1 MARKVI
7 VLGEVYEGKVRNVS
21 FEAIAAAKT
30 IAEGGEIV
38 GVLIGEKV
46 ENLAEQLI
54 FYGADRVI
62 VVEDE
67 KLNYYTSDGFTQ
79 ALMAVVEQEDP
90 QAIIFGHTSVGKD
103 LAPRIATKLDA
114 GLVSDVTEVEV
125 VGENIVY
132 TRPIYSGKA
141 FEKKIITGEPYL
153 VTVRPNNIPA
163 LEKDESRTGEVNT
176 LAVEIKDLRTIIK
189 EVVRKKSEGVD
200 LSEAKVVVAGGRGV
214 KSAEGFKV
222 LQELADVLG
231 GAVGASRGAC
241 DAGYCDYSLQIGQTG
256 KVVTPDLYI
265 ACGISGAI
273 QHVAGMSNSKVI
285 VAINKDPE
293 ANIFKIADYGIVG
306 DLFEV
311 VPLLVEEIKKLKA
324 SVS

>member
-103 LAPRIATKLDA
+103 
-114 GLVSDVTEVEV
+114 
-125 VGENIVY
+125 
-132 TRPIYSGKA
+132 
-141 FEKKIITGEPYL
+141 
-153 VTVRPNNIPA
+153 
-163 LEKDESRTGEVNT
+163 
-176 LAVEIKDLRTIIK
+176 
-189 EVVRKKSEGVD
+189 
-200 LSEAKVVVAGGRGV
+200 
-214 KSAEGFKV
+214 
-222 LQELADVLG
+222 
-231 GAVGASRGAC
+231 
-241 DAGYCDYSLQIGQTG
+241 
-256 KVVTPDLYI
+256 
-265 ACGISGAI
+265 
-273 QHVAGMSNSKVI
+273 
-285 VAINKDPE
+285 
-293 ANIFKIADYGIVG
+293 
-306 DLFEV
+306 
-311 VPLLVEEIKKLKA
+311 
-324 SVS
+324 